1 MIKNNNNNN
10 NTKNGSRFRSYTD
23 INNYN
28 NFLLELDKKNEEKNE
43 EINEEKN
50 EEKNEENNEE
60 KQITSCSNKCLNIEC
75 HNSSKNNIKT
85 ICKHIKKD
93 FIASNYND
101 KNFTG
106 FCKLE
111 TLINTLENQI
121 DPNIYQSVTDN
132 SPITST
138 IPIYTKKINIVNIV
152 SEINNINDLLIIIDT
167 YPNDKNTEYNID
179 IDALHKIKI
188 PLIEL
193 QNMIGMK
200 ALKEN
205 IVDLIIF
212 YIQKLHTLNSD
223 IKGNDFM
230 HTVIY
235 GPPGSGKTEIAK
247 IIGSIFSKLGVLS
260 KGTFKKVTRAD
271 LIAGYL
277 GQTALKTRDVIKE
290 SLGGVLFI
298 DEAYALGNE
307 EKRDSFSKECIDT
320 LCEALSEHKDNLMVI
335 VAGYENELNNCFFNY
350 NQGLNSRFTWR
361 FKTDEYTGDDLY
373 KIFLKKIIDGGWSIA
388 EDSKIDTKWFEKN
401 KIHLKFYGRDVETLF
416 AKTKIAHSKRVFC
429 LEQSFKKKI
438 ILKDLDKGFEIYLT
452 NEDSKNKE
460 KEKYKNFISSM
471 YI

>member
-43 EINEEKN
+43 EINEEN
-50 EEKNEENNEE
+50 NEENNEEKHEE

-235 GPPGSGKTEIAK
+235 GPPGSGKT
-247 IIGSIFSKLGVLS
+247 
-260 KGTFKKVTRAD
+260 
-271 LIAGYL
+271 
-277 GQTALKTRDVIKE
+277 
-290 SLGGVLFI
+290 
-298 DEAYALGNE
+298 
-307 EKRDSFSKECIDT
+307 
-320 LCEALSEHKDNLMVI
+320 
-335 VAGYENELNNCFFNY
+335 
-350 NQGLNSRFTWR
+350 
-361 FKTDEYTGDDLY
+361 
-373 KIFLKKIIDGGWSIA
+373 
-388 EDSKIDTKWFEKN
+388 
-401 KIHLKFYGRDVETLF
+401 
-416 AKTKIAHSKRVFC
+416 
-429 LEQSFKKKI
+429 
-438 ILKDLDKGFEIYLT
+438 
-452 NEDSKNKE
+452 
-460 KEKYKNFISSM
+460 
-471 YI
+471 